1 MATLFATVT
10 LLLLGLCDARSLSVP
25 SSERRTTCLMP
36 PQPLL
41 ALRGG
46 SSLEQ
51 IHTED
56 ELDVVLDEA
65 GSTLVVVDFYA
76 DWCGPCKKIAPT
88 LEALAEKT
96 PESKVKFYKVD
107 VDASRELSAAQ
118 GVKSMPTI
126 QFFRDGKKVHEIVGG
141 DINGIKQEVAKATL
155 PPLVLALKL
164 DAIVSALVAQ
174 PKQTAMLLA
183 VVGYLV
189 APWSRLV
196 PAVA

>member
-65 GSTLVVVDFYA
+65 RDRKQRERARARATHNR
-76 DWCGPCKKIAPT
+76 GP
-88 LEALAEKT
+88 L
-96 PESKVKFYKVD
+96 
-107 VDASRELSAAQ
+107 R
-118 GVKSMPTI
+118 
-126 QFFRDGKKVHEIVGG
+126 R
-141 DINGIKQEVAKATL
+141 
-155 PPLVLALKL
+155 
-164 DAIVSALVAQ
+164 
-174 PKQTAMLLA
+174 
-183 VVGYLV
+183 
-189 APWSRLV
+189 
-196 PAVA
+196 